1 MAHNVYSAGCFVCN
15 VSLLQKMQVE
25 SKLKIYQVI
34 SGNIN
39 LLQDFNPYV
48 MIPVCIFYVYE
59 IGIGFLTIT

>member
-1 MAHNVYSAGCFVCN
+1 MLKVMAHNVYSAGCFVCN

-48 MIPVCIFYVYE
+48 MIQRVSFTFMRLAL
-59 IGIGFLTIT
+59 GF